1 MQAQQ
6 QNKRERQEE
15 PHRSKF
21 DQKKNNPLHTETTEI
36 QRHEPANIV
45 EFSSES
51 AELMHNPHQQRID
64 RNSGQALDKTRPS
77 RIYHTFED
85 DSMIKSALAGKRD
98 INMDDIT
105 RIARGVRRSQEQD
118 DIRGQDSVLNDSRIR
133 TS

>member
-21 DQKKNNPLHTETTEI
+21 DQKKNKPLQTETTEI

-51 AELMHNPHQQRID
+51 A
-64 RNSGQALDKTRPS
+64 
-77 RIYHTFED
+77 
-85 DSMIKSALAGKRD
+85 
-98 INMDDIT
+98 
-105 RIARGVRRSQEQD
+105 
-118 DIRGQDSVLNDSRIR
+118 
-133 TS
+133 